1 MPDLITP
8 SFLPGSAL
16 VLLANV
22 GAENPA
28 VIFFVQIALLILVGR
43 LLGEWLQRVGQP
55 AVLGQ
60 LLAGILLGPSVF
72 GAIWPSVQ
80 QDRKSVV

>member
-16 VLLANV
+16 ALLANV

-28 VIFFVQIALLILVGR
+28 VIFFVQIEIGR
-43 LLGEWLQRVGQP
+43 AHV
-55 AVLGQ
+55 
-60 LLAGILLGPSVF
+60 
-72 GAIWPSVQ
+72 
-80 QDRKSVV
+80 